1 MKNKILII
9 CILLFIII
17 WSIFI
22 EPNLLS
28 VKSYKVLDNQLSGIK
43 VVLIGDFHIK
53 RNQVKRLRQIIS
65 LVNEQNADIVLSIG
79 DFVNGHNEDM
89 TLPIETIAAELE
101 NINKPFYTVL
111 GNHDWWV
118 DGERLTNELINNKI
132 KVLENNNI
140 KINIK
145 NKIIYLAGVTDPV
158 TQKPDVFS
166 ALENTQTPTILLTH
180 SPDIFPI
187 IPNNVNLTLAGH
199 THGGQVRL
207 PIIGSIITPSEYG
220 DKYSYG
226 YINENNKKMIITN
239 GLGTSILPI
248 RFNCL
253 PEVVVIEFISE

>member
-9 CILLFIII
+9 FILLFIII

-28 VKSYKVLDNQLSGIK
+28 VKTYKVFDNQLSGIK
-43 VVLIGDFHIK
+43 IVLVGDFHIK
-53 RNQVKRLRQIIS
+53 QNQTKQLKQVVS
-65 LVNEQNADIVLSIG
+65 LINKQNADVVLSIG
-79 DFVNGHNEDM
+79 DFVNGHNKKM
-89 TLPIETIAAELE
+89 TLPIENIAAELKY
-101 NINKPFYTVL
+101 INKPFYTVL
-111 GNHDWWV
+111 GNHDWWF
-118 DGERLTNELINNKI
+118 DGEKITKELTNNKI
-132 KVLENNNI
+132 KVLENNNS

-166 ALENTQTPTILLTH
+166 ALDNTQTPTILLTH

-220 DKYSYG
+220 NKYSYG
-226 YINENNKKMIITN
+226 YINENNKKMIITK